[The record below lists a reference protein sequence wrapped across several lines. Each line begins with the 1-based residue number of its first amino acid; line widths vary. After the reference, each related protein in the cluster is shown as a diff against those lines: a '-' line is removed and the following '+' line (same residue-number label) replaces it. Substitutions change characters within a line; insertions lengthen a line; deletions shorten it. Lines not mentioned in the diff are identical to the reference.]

1 MMHLDVAVCYDAADA
16 IDKGYMYRNPE
27 YKAAVLKKAV
37 VVQHG
42 TMAGNATVDLIFE
55 DSDGQKHVALIT
67 AALLRSIPIGN

>member
-16 IDKGYMYRNPE
+16 IDKGYLYRKPE
-27 YKAAVLKKAV
+27 YRTAILKKAV

-42 TMAGNATVDLIFE
+42 TIAGNATVDLIFE

-67 AALLRSIPIGN
+67 AALLRSITTGN